1 MTAITKQPQPL
12 QGKRILVTALDLEQR
27 EHRGIA
33 VYSKALI
40 RHLHRMG
47 AEVWLLTQF
56 RPVTSDLHSLPKETQ
71 RIIYSARTLNELAH
85 GKKFRSLK
93 LPEIFPKTSKFNV
106 NDLLM
111 QALTQA
117 LMQTQKLIRWIFGK
131 TSFRLKELKSFRLS
145 ELNDNPNL
153 RISRLDYLQDVEGIV
168 SLDNVYEASQFAAYR
183 KHRKPV
189 TIDLEGFDVFIT
201 CCPLNLQP
209 RNTSMFVQTVHDLI
223 ALEYEPHNEN
233 TRQFTHRLQACL
245 PAQRIHVSSSTCRKF
260 HNHINVDEVEG
271 PLGGEDTV
279 VQPPS
284 LYLPSLQRNAGDQA
298 NDLTPSC
305 YLLHDQRR
313 QRNSKPPALQP
324 FRYLLFNSSVEA
336 RKNLL
341 FLVKAFAQSGL
352 GREGIRLCVTGKLK
366 KDAYSKA
373 VREVVTHEP
382 AILLSGYV
390 DEATKLDLYLN
401 ALALLSPS
409 LVEGFGIPVLDAA
422 CLGMPAL
429 VSSCDAHREI
439 HDLFDFSDYV
449 LPISVL
455 ETRDWAAAMQAT
467 TTLHQHLADEPDT
480 ERMKRLRR
488 YCHMSQKI
496 EDRFE
501 EQIAQ
506 LLLG

>member
-1 MTAITKQPQPL
+1 MTITPQPSQRL
-12 QGKRILVTALDLEQR
+12 QGQRILVTALDLEQR

-40 RHLHRMG
+40 RHLRRMG

-56 RPVTSDLHSLPKETQ
+56 RPITSDLRSLPKETQ
-71 RIIYSARTLNELAH
+71 RIIYSARTLNELVH
-85 GKKFRSLK
+85 GKTVYVPRLEQVFPWLTKFGHRYR
-93 LPEIFPKTSKFNV
+93 
-106 NDLLM
+106 
-111 QALTQA
+111 Q
-117 LMQTQKLIRWIFGK
+117 IRKGLQRVFCK
-131 TSFRLKELKSFRLS
+131 TSFQLKELRSFRLS
-145 ELNDNPNL
+145 ELSDNPNL
-153 RISRLDYLQDVEGIV
+153 RINRLDYLKDVEGIV
-168 SLDNVYEASQFAAYR
+168 SLDEVYEASQLAALH
-183 KHRKPV
+183 KQRKPV
-189 TIDLEGFDVFIT
+189 ILDLEGFDAFIT

-209 RNTSMFVQTVHDLI
+209 RNTPVFVQTVHDLI
-223 ALEYEPHNEN
+223 ALEYAPHNEN
-233 TRQFTHRLQACL
+233 MRQFTHRLQACL

-260 HNHINVDEVEG
+260 HDHINVEEAQG
-271 PLGGEDTV
+271 QLGGEDTV

-298 NDLTPSC
+298 PDLPPSS
-305 YLLHDQRR
+305 YLLHNQRSTR
-313 QRNSKPPALQP
+313 KSKPSALSP

-366 KDAYSKA
+366 ADDYSKA
-373 VREVVTHEP
+373 VREVVANEP
-382 AILLSGYV
+382 AILLTGYV

-429 VSSCDAHREI
+429 ASSCDAHREI

-449 LPISVL
+449 LPISIL

-467 TTLHQHLADEPDT
+467 ATLHDHLADAPDQ
-480 ERMKRLRR
+480 ERMQRLRR
-488 YCHMSQKI
+488 YLRMSHQI
-496 EDRFE
+496 EERFE

-506 LLLG
+506 LILS